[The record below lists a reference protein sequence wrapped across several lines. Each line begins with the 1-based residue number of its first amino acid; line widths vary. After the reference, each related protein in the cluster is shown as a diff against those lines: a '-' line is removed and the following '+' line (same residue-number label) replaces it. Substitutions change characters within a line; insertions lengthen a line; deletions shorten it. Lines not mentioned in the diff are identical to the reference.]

1 VVFVERLLARGA
13 WLRRAIGLAAL
24 GAAWM
29 VVIRHLAS

>member
-24 GAAWM
+24 GAAWV